1 MKFIINND
9 NTTAELGYGKLPVS
23 PNDQAGYR
31 PLELFVSSLA
41 GCSGTVLWNILQ
53 KKRLG
58 VERIEAEVSVSR
70 IPEEANRINKLAI
83 SAEVHADQAL
93 SAAQAAKV
101 AELTVKNCGMI
112 QSVIG
117 SIDISYEVTFTGDSD

>member
-1 MKFIINND
+1 MKFTINDKNI
-9 NTTAELGYGKLPVS
+9 TGELGYGKLPVS
-23 PNDQAGYR
+23 PNDKAGYR
-31 PLELFVSSLA
+31 PMELFVSSLA

-58 VERIEAEVSVSR
+58 VKKIEAEVSVSR
-70 IPEEANRINKLAI
+70 NPEEANRINTLTI
-83 SAEVHADQAL
+83 LAEVHADQAL
-93 SAAQAAKV
+93 SKVQAAKV

>member
-70 IPEEANRINKLAI
+70 IPEEANRIKKLAI

-93 SAAQAAKV
+93 SAEQAAKV

>member
-1 MKFIINND
+1 MKFIINNE
-9 NTTAELGYGKLPVS
+9 NITGELGYGKLPVS

-41 GCSGTVLWNILQ
+41 GCSGAVLWNILQ

-58 VERIEAEVSVSR
+58 VKRIEAEVSVSR
-70 IPEEANRINKLAI
+70 IPEEANRINKLAFV
-83 SAEVHADQAL
+83 AEVHADRAL
-93 SAAQAAKV
+93 SAAQAEKV
-101 AELTVKNCGMI
+101 AEFTVKNCGMI